1 MSLSNNEAPRGGRP
15 DGHPRPRP
23 PAAIPGRGRRSE
35 TVFRLLPEL
44 SGLGVTVLLAAIF
57 LWLLLAS
64 RPALVH
70 NGLAFLTGTTW
81 DPVADVYGA
90 LPFLVGTLLTSFI
103 ALAIAMVLSLAVSIL
118 LGEYLTRG
126 PLATLLASLVELLA
140 GIPSVV
146 YGFVGLAFLVPGV
159 RSLQM
164 ALRLPPFGVS
174 ILTASL
180 LLSVMILPY
189 AASIGREVIALV
201 PGDLREAALSLGA
214 TRSETVRRVTLPYAM
229 GGILGGMLLALG
241 RALGETMA
249 VTMLIGNASALT
261 LNLLAPGNTMASVI
275 ANEFT
280 EAVGETYLASL
291 VEIGL
296 LLFVTSTAL
305 NLGGRVVIKRMARA
319 VGA

>member
-1 MSLSNNEAPRGGRP
+1 
-15 DGHPRPRP
+15 
-23 PAAIPGRGRRSE
+23 
-35 TVFRLLPEL
+35 
-44 SGLGVTVLLAAIF
+44 
-57 LWLLLAS
+57 
-64 RPALVH
+64 
-70 NGLAFLTGTTW
+70 
-81 DPVADVYGA
+81 
-90 LPFLVGTLLTSFI
+90 
-103 ALAIAMVLSLAVSIL
+103 
-118 LGEYLTRG
+118 
-126 PLATLLASLVELLA
+126 
-140 GIPSVV
+140 V

-249 VTMLIGNASALT
+249 VTMLIGNSSALT

-305 NLGGRVVIKRMARA
+305 NLGGRVVIKRMARG

>member
-1 MSLSNNEAPRGGRP
+1 MSLRQPSARS
-15 DGHPRPRP
+15 
-23 PAAIPGRGRRSE
+23 GRRSE
-35 TVFRLLPEL
+35 TAFRLLLEL
-44 SGLGVTVLLAAIF
+44 TGLGITALLAAIF
-57 LWLLLAS
+57 LSLMLAA

-118 LGEYLTRG
+118 LGEYLAHG
-126 PLATLLASLVELLA
+126 PFSTVLRSLVELLA

-146 YGFVGLAFLVPGV
+146 YGFVGLAFIVPAV
-159 RSLQM
+159 RSVQM
-164 ALRLPPFGVS
+164 AMRMPPFGVS

-180 LLSVMILPY
+180 LLSIMILPY
-189 AASIGREVIALV
+189 AASIGREVIAMV

-214 TRSETVRRVTLPYAM
+214 TRSETVRRVTLPHAM

-249 VTMLIGNASALT
+249 VTMLIGNSSALT
-261 LNLLAPGNTMASVI
+261 LNLFAPGNTMASVI

-291 VEIGL
+291 VQIGV

-305 NLGGRVVIKRMARA
+305 NLGGRIVIKRMARW
-319 VGA
+319 VGQ

>member
-1 MSLSNNEAPRGGRP
+1 
-15 DGHPRPRP
+15 
-23 PAAIPGRGRRSE
+23 
-35 TVFRLLPEL
+35 
-44 SGLGVTVLLAAIF
+44 
-57 LWLLLAS
+57 
-64 RPALVH
+64 VH

-81 DPVADVYGA
+81 DPVANVYGA

-103 ALAIAMVLSLAVSIL
+103 ALVIAMVLSLAVSIL

-126 PLATLLASLVELLA
+126 PFSTVLRSLVELLA

-146 YGFVGLAFLVPGV
+146 YGFVGLAFIVPAV
-159 RSLQM
+159 RSVQM
-164 ALRLPPFGVS
+164 ALRMPPFGVS

-180 LLSVMILPY
+180 LLSIMILPY
-189 AASIGREVIALV
+189 AASIGREVIAMV

-249 VTMLIGNASALT
+249 VTMLIGNSSALT
-261 LNLLAPGNTMASVI
+261 LNLFAPGNTMASVI

-296 LLFVTSTAL
+296 LLFATSTAL
-305 NLGGRVVIKRMARA
+305 NLGGRIVIKRMARG
-319 VGA
+319 VGQ

>member
-1 MSLSNNEAPRGGRP
+1 MSLRQPTRVSG
-15 DGHPRPRP
+15 
-23 PAAIPGRGRRSE
+23 GRRSE
-35 TVFRLLPEL
+35 TAFRLLLEL
-44 SGLGVTVLLAAIF
+44 SGLGITALLAAIF
-57 LWLLLAS
+57 LSLLLAA

-126 PLATLLASLVELLA
+126 PFSMVLRSLVELLA

-146 YGFVGLAFLVPGV
+146 YGFVGLAFIVPAV
-159 RSLQM
+159 RSVQM
-164 ALRLPPFGVS
+164 ALRMPPFGVS

-180 LLSVMILPY
+180 LLSIMILPY

-214 TRSETVRRVTLPYAM
+214 TRSGTVRRVTLPYAM

-249 VTMLIGNASALT
+249 VTMLIGNSSALT
-261 LNLLAPGNTMASVI
+261 LNLFAPGNTMASVI

-305 NLGGRVVIKRMARA
+305 NLGGRIVIKRMARG
-319 VGA
+319 VGQ

>member
-1 MSLSNNEAPRGGRP
+1 MSQGW
-15 DGHPRPRP
+15 
-23 PAAIPGRGRRSE
+23 PGMRRGRRSE
-35 TVFRLLPEL
+35 TAFRLLLEL
-44 SGLGVTVLLAAIF
+44 SGLGITVLLAAIF
-57 LWLLLAS
+57 LSLLLAA
-64 RPALVH
+64 RPALMH
-70 NGLAFLTGTTW
+70 NGLAFLAGTTW

-103 ALAIAMVLSLAVSIL
+103 ALVIALVLSLAVSIL
-118 LGEYLTRG
+118 LGEYLARG
-126 PLATLLASLVELLA
+126 PFSMVLRSLVELLA

-146 YGFVGLAFLVPGV
+146 FGFVGLAFLVPAV
-159 RSLQM
+159 RSAQM
-164 ALRLPPFGVS
+164 ALHLPPFGVS

-180 LLSVMILPY
+180 LLSIMILPY

-249 VTMLIGNASALT
+249 VTMLIGNAGGLT

-280 EAVGETYLASL
+280 EAVGATYLASL

-305 NLGGRVVIKRMARA
+305 NLGGRAVIKRMARG
-319 VGA
+319 VGQ

>member
-1 MSLSNNEAPRGGRP
+1 MRRQQ
-15 DGHPRPRP
+15 HTTR
-23 PAAIPGRGRRSE
+23 RGRRSE
-35 TVFRLLPEL
+35 TVFRLLLEL
-44 SGLGVTVLLAAIF
+44 AGLGVSALLAAI
-57 LWLLLAS
+57 LVSLLLAS

-103 ALAIAMVLSLAVSIL
+103 ALGVALILSLAVSIL

-126 PLATLLASLVELLA
+126 PFATLLKSLVELLA

-146 YGFVGLAFLVPGV
+146 YGFVGLAFLVPAV

-164 ALRLPPFGVS
+164 ALHVPPFGIS

-180 LLSVMILPY
+180 LLSVMILPFS
-189 AASIGREVIALV
+189 ASIGREVIALV

-214 TRSETVRRVTLPYAM
+214 TRSETVRRVTLPNAM
-229 GGILGGMLLALG
+229 GGILGGVLLALG

-249 VTMLIGNASALT
+249 VTMLIGNSSALT

-280 EAVGETYLASL
+280 EAVGEIYLASL
-291 VEIGL
+291 VEVGL
-296 LLFVTSTAL
+296 LLFVTSMVL
-305 NLGGRVVIKRMARA
+305 NLGGRIVIKRMALQ
-319 VGA
+319 VGS